1 MRVTGMTRIFG
12 HYVAPEMVGLWLI
25 EFLPCL
31 LAIYLLLSHGS
42 ASGIDVMALN
52 QAGILAITIGL
63 TSIAIGL
70 YRPEIC
76 LQTRR
81 LLVNTAVAALM
92 SFPLAL
98 VVGKLGRIDTSF
110 LLGGNP
116 TRPLQ
121 VLVVWIVFLYT
132 TRFAFSLATRLNL
145 FARRMLIVGN
155 AQEAACSRD
164 AIRSLRRGFFTV
176 AGIVPVSTGAG
187 LSPAALR
194 RQRIWGVIVTSA
206 ARASLA
212 QEELLRCKDAGIHF
226 FTDIEFREQQL
237 RRIDFN
243 HIAPDWMLFAAGLS
257 CGPVQRAIRRAGDVL
272 IALALMV
279 LTLPVMLLTVLM
291 IRLDSPGPVLYR
303 QQRVGLHGRPFM
315 LLKFRSMRVN
325 AEAGGPAWA
334 ARRDS
339 RVTRVGQF
347 IRRTR
352 IDELPQLLCVLRGE
366 MGFVGPRPER
376 PHFVDQLAETIPFY
390 RDRSCVKPG
399 LTGWAQVNFPYG
411 ASIEDA
417 RQKLAYDLYYVK
429 HRSLFLDMLILFA
442 TVRVILFQEGSR

>member
-1 MRVTGMTRIFG
+1 
-12 HYVAPEMVGLWLI
+12 MVGLWLI

-164 AIRSLRRGFFTV
+164 AIRSLRRGFFTGRRHRPCQPRRRAV
-176 AGIVPVSTGAG
+176 ARGPAAPAHLGRNRHQRCARIVGAG
-187 LSPAALR
+187 R
-194 RQRIWGVIVTSA
+194 IVT
-206 ARASLA
+206 L
-212 QEELLRCKDAGIHF
+212 
-226 FTDIEFREQQL
+226 
-237 RRIDFN
+237 
-243 HIAPDWMLFAAGLS
+243 
-257 CGPVQRAIRRAGDVL
+257 QR
-272 IALALMV
+272 
-279 LTLPVMLLTVLM
+279 
-291 IRLDSPGPVLYR
+291 
-303 QQRVGLHGRPFM
+303 
-315 LLKFRSMRVN
+315 
-325 AEAGGPAWA
+325 
-334 ARRDS
+334 RRDTFLH
-339 RVTRVGQF
+339 RY
-347 IRRTR
+347 R
-352 IDELPQLLCVLRGE
+352 IP
-366 MGFVGPRPER
+366 
-376 PHFVDQLAETIPFY
+376 
-390 RDRSCVKPG
+390 
-399 LTGWAQVNFPYG
+399 
-411 ASIEDA
+411 
-417 RQKLAYDLYYVK
+417 
-429 HRSLFLDMLILFA
+429 
-442 TVRVILFQEGSR
+442 

>member
-1 MRVTGMTRIFG
+1 ML
-12 HYVAPEMVGLWLI
+12 ALWLI

-31 LAIYLLLSHGS
+31 LVIYLLLSHGS
-42 ASGIDVMALN
+42 VAGVDVLALN
-52 QAGILAITIGL
+52 QAGILAMTVGL

-98 VVGKLGRIDTSF
+98 IVGRLGRIDTSF
-110 LLGGNP
+110 LLGGSP

-121 VLVVWIVFLYT
+121 VLVVWIVFLYA
-132 TRFAFSLATRLNL
+132 TRFAFSLAIRLNL
-145 FARRMLIVGN
+145 FARRVLIVGN
-155 AQEAACSRD
+155 AQEAASTRD

-176 AGIVPVSTGAG
+176 SGIVPARTGAR
-187 LSPAALR
+187 LSPTALR
-194 RQRIWGVIVTSA
+194 RQRIWGVIVTRE
-206 ARASLA
+206 ARASLV
-212 QEELLRCKDAGIHF
+212 QEELLRCKYAGIQI
-226 FTDIEFREQQL
+226 FTEIEFREQQL
-237 RRIDFN
+237 RRIDLD
-243 HIAPDWMLFAAGLS
+243 HIAPDWMVFAAGLS
-257 CGPVQRAIRRAGDVL
+257 CGPVQQAIRRAGDVIITLML
-272 IALALMV
+272 IV
-279 LTLPVMLLTVLM
+279 LTLPVMLLTALM
-291 IRLDSPGPVLYR
+291 VRLDSPGPVLYR
-303 QQRVGLHGRPFM
+303 QERVGLHGRPFT

-334 ARRDS
+334 ARHDS

-376 PHFVDQLAETIPFY
+376 PHFVDQLAATIPFY
-390 RDRSCVKPG
+390 RDRSSVKPG

-417 RQKLAYDLYYVK
+417 RQKLSYDLYYVK